1 MSKEIL
7 ELKERIKK
15 LEKKIQLLTDL
26 IIDNNIKELNKKNMS
41 NKEIAD
47 TLINN
52 GWELCSDIDCLDNE
66 DLNLSL
72 DVDLNKNKL
81 SIELFDDDKY
91 TCWYEP
97 CIFSINI
104 NLNKQEIAIYQM
116 DMQFNFKY
124 HKEFKGLEYNKI
136 LRDALENK
144 LIIKLDKELILN
156 EVIGGYKTDVEGI
169 DIWDERFNIE
179 YNNPYYCIMY
189 RVDDFYENPIYELK
203 KGDYLIDV
211 TRSSISSIY
220 DDEQYDFYDGV
231 EVMKIINKEL
241 GDKILEQEHQVAL
254 GMILDN
260 R

>member
-15 LEKKIQLLTDL
+15 IEKKIELLTDL
-26 IIDNNIKELNKKNMS
+26 IIDNNVKELNQKSMS
-41 NKEIAD
+41 NKQIANI
-47 TLINN
+47 LINN
-52 GWELCSDIDCLDNE
+52 GWELYSDIDCLDNE
-66 DLNLSL
+66 DFNLNL

-91 TCWYEP
+91 NYWYDP

-124 HKEFKGLEYNKI
+124 HKEFK
-136 LRDALENK
+136 DALENK

-189 RVDDFYENPIYELK
+189 RIDDFYENPIYELK

-211 TRSSISSIY
+211 TRSSISSIC
-220 DDEQYDFYDGV
+220 DNEQYDFYDGV